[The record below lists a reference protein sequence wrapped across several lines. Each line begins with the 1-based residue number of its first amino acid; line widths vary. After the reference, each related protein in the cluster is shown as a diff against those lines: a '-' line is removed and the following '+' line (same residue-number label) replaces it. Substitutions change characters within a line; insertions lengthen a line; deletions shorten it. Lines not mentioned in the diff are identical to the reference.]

1 MKKSKNIL
9 FRVFFIITLLSCFG
23 IKVYSAYNT
32 DLYET
37 TASASGMDSSD
48 TDSGSPLDVFALC
61 PNAQDA
67 HFVPVTELFLQKIIL
82 KDDLFISQFSTSIWQ
97 PPKIS

>member
-9 FRVFFIITLLSCFG
+9 IRVIFILTLLSCFG
-23 IKVYSAYNT
+23 LKVYSAYNS

-37 TASASGMDSSD
+37 PVSAGMDSADSD
-48 TDSGSPLDVFALC
+48 FNVNIDSLALC
-61 PNAQDA
+61 PNTHYF
-67 HFVPVTELFLQKIIL
+67 HFVPVTELFLQTPVM
-82 KDDLFISQFSTSIWQ
+82 KDVLFISQFSTSIWQ